1 MSSTNFQNLEK
12 LGKLKPHEPRLHDVE
27 SSLRVGKEELQ
38 DAKRTANSLTTR
50 YKAAND
56 AAHGFL
62 LIALM
67 ARGYRTTSDP
77 GHRQVLYEL
86 LPVLVPG
93 ATAAKDSL
101 DRAARTRNRLI
112 YEGSEIDISEG
123 MIEDVID
130 GAENVLEEVEM
141 IVRKLRTDLAAK
153 QERNSQ
159 R

>member
-1 MSSTNFQNLEK
+1 VNSTNFQNLEK
-12 LGKLKPHEPRLHDVE
+12 LGKLKPHEAALHELE
-27 SSLRVGKEELQ
+27 SSLRVGKEELE

-67 ARGYRTTSDP
+67 DRGY
-77 GHRQVLYEL
+77 RQVLYDL

-93 ATAAKDSL
+93 ATAAKESL

-123 MIEDVID
+123 MIEDVIS
-130 GAENVLEEVEM
+130 GAENVLEEVEL
-141 IVRKLRTDLAAK
+141 IVKNRRNAA
-153 QERNSQ
+153 QSPIFSR
-159 R
+159 